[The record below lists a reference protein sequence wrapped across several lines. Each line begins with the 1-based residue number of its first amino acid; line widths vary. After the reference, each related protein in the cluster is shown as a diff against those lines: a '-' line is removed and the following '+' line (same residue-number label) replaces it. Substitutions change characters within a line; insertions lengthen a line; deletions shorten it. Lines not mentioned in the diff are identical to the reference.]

1 MATWTKNNLRLLK
14 EEQEL
19 SDSSIFDEGLWQ
31 KLVSNGNQDSPKP
44 KPPIPEIEDVEIRRH
59 RRGEPS
65 TPPTTTTRGRRVATG
80 GASSTT

>member
-1 MATWTKNNLRLLK
+1 MATWSKNNLRLLK

-19 SDSSIFDEGLWQ
+19 SDSSIFDKGLWQ

-44 KPPIPEIEDVEIRRH
+44 KPPMPA
-59 RRGEPS
+59 
-65 TPPTTTTRGRRVATG
+65 TPTTTTTRGRRVATG

>member
-19 SDSSIFDEGLWQ
+19 SDSSIFDEALWQ

-44 KPPIPEIEDVEIRRH
+44 KPPMPEIEDTEIIKHKRR
-59 RRGEPS
+59 EPS
-65 TPPTTTTRGRRVATG
+65 TPPTTTYRGRRVATG

>member
-14 EEQEL
+14 EEKKL

-31 KLVSNGNQDSPKP
+31 KLVSNGSMAGVQQ
-44 KPPIPEIEDVEIRRH
+44 
-59 RRGEPS
+59 PS

>member
-1 MATWTKNNLRLLK
+1 MAIWKKNNLRLLK

-31 KLVSNGNQDSPKP
+31 KLVSNDNQDSPKP
-44 KPPIPEIEDVEIRRH
+44 KPPMPEIEDVEIRKSRS
-59 RRGEPS
+59 RQPS
-65 TPPTTTTRGRRVATG
+65 TPTTTTTRGRRVAIG